1 MSSNKPVMVSEF
13 SPAHGSIR
21 SYTIGF
27 VSSLFLSLIAY
38 FVATNNSFSPHWAIA
53 LIALLAGVQCTVQLV
68 LFLHLGQEFKPRW
81 KLAVFSL
88 MLAIVV
94 IIVGGSWW
102 IMDNLNYRMMHSPA
116 QEQEYVKGQD
126 GL

>member
-1 MSSNKPVMVSEF
+1 MSEHKSMLVSEF
-13 SPAHGSIR
+13 TPPHGSVR
-21 SYTIGF
+21 SYVIGF
-27 VSSLFLSLIAY
+27 VSSIVLTLVAY
-38 FVATNNSFSPHWAIA
+38 AIATNGSVSAHLAIA
-53 LIALLAGVQCTVQLV
+53 LIAVLAAAQCAIQLII
-68 LFLHLGQEFKPRW
+68 FLHLGQEFKPRW
-81 KLAVFSL
+81 KLAAFTL

-102 IMDNLNYRMMHSPA
+102 IMDNLNYRMMRSPA